1 MRGVILKTH
10 YRFEIK
16 RNGGTEFFLPLLIFL
31 SNVLSNLRFL
41 PRIYPRT
48 VSKFLSPF
56 ISLFRNVSFHFP
68 CDFNRYGI
76 RCNEPVRRDKMHRQI
91 SRRNRVARRQLT
103 YLRRKIKNKQR
114 RQHGFV
120 CTCTSISSW
129 FGRAL
134 RNNSL
139 GRYKLLSNAYQ
150 FAALDHLTNNKP
162 PTRSVRDIW
171 SFSRAPFK
179 PTRNK

>member
-1 MRGVILKTH
+1 MK
-10 YRFEIK
+10 K
-16 RNGGTEFFLPLLIFL
+16 RNFLPLLIFL
-31 SNVLSNLRFL
+31 SNVPSNLRFS

-68 CDFNRYGI
+68 CDFNRHGI

-134 RNNSL
+134 RNNSP

-162 PTRSVRDIW
+162 PARSVRDIW